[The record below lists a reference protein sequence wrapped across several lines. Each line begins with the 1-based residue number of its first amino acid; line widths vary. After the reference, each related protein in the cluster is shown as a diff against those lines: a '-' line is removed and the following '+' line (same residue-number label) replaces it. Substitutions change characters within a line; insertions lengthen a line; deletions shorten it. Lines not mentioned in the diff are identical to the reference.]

1 MSALLRALTLG
12 IALALLSGCV
22 SWGADTWQEPELHL
36 VKVRKV
42 KAGLHQQ
49 EFVLY
54 VRVVNPNDSRLF
66 IRHLNYSVRLGGLL
80 LVDADESLWRS
91 VGAHEQRTFQITAR
105 TNLWKQLRPLAR
117 LLKRHEA
124 LPYQMEVD
132 VASGLFFWHDLHL
145 SRRGEIMP
153 GDLNPE

>member
-12 IALALLSGCV
+12 VALALLSGCV
-22 SWGADTWQEPELHL
+22 SWGADTWKTPELHL

-66 IRHLNYSVRLGGLL
+66 IRHLDYSVHLGDLL
-80 LVDADESLWRS
+80 LVDADERLWRS
-91 VGAHEQRTFQITAR
+91 VGAHDTRTFQITAR

-117 LLKRHEA
+117 LLKRREA
-124 LPYQMEVD
+124 VPYRLDVD

-145 SRRGEIMP
+145 SRSGEIMP
-153 GDLNPE
+153 GDLKPE